1 MSNVE
6 SNLRIKNVY
15 FSELSFKRSEVLG
28 NKIELNNTFDVK
40 YETVSKNENKVS
52 IIYEGLSNEPL
63 FSIKA
68 VINGLFELTNYEE
81 LNEETCESLL
91 KINTIAILFPYLRSQ
106 VVLLTSQLGLNPIQL
121 PIINAELLY
130 NSTLNK

>member
-1 MSNVE
+1 MNNVE

-15 FSELSFKRSEVLG
+15 FSELSFKRDETIG

-40 YETVSKNENKVS
+40 YEDISTNEEKVS
-52 IIYEGLSNEPL
+52 IIYEGFSNESL

-68 VINGLFELTNYEE
+68 IINGVFELTNYED
-81 LNEETCESLL
+81 LDEETAKSLL

-130 NSTLNK
+130 NSTLRK